1 MRVFLSPLLKTF
13 VHRIAALCQLK
24 RSRTK
29 VNFYYLKVSSNSHL
43 QVNYNLVAFKNF
55 DFQKENQKMMFAQFG
70 WKI

>member
-1 MRVFLSPLLKTF
+1 MF
-13 VHRIAALCQLK
+13 VHRIAALCRNKK

-29 VNFYYLKVSSNSHL
+29 TKKNTFYLKVWSNYHL